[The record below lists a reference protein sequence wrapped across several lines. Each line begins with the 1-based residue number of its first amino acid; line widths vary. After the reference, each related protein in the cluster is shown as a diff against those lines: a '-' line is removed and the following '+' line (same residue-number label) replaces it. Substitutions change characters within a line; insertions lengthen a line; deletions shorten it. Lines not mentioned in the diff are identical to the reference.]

1 MPRLSFRTVM
11 VSITF
16 YDSSINKLD
25 NPWRK
30 HLKRNQ
36 IIEQKQCSAKKY
48 SNNSVNN
55 TTKYTAKPCFGDCD
69 GFY

>member
-1 MPRLSFRTVM
+1 M

-16 YDSSINKLD
+16 YDSSIKVLD
-25 NPWRK
+25 NPWQK
-30 HLKRNQ
+30 VLKRNQ
-36 IIEQKQCSAKKY
+36 IMEKQQFSPKKY

-55 TTKYTAKPCFGDCD
+55 TTKYTATPCFWDCD